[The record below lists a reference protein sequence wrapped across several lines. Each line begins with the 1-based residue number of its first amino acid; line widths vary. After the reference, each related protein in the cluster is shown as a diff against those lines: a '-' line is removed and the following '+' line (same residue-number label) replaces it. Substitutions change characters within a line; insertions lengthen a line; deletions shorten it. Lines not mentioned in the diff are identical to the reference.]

1 MTKSLTELWKDVEL
15 PSGFYYASIPG
26 AVCGAS
32 ILDEYELQAYKS
44 VRDSDKIEVLS
55 EVPSYSE
62 YQALKYNCELTHTR
76 LKGAHQKITQLEKK
90 LAIAIEALKEIEKN
104 GTRNDIQTITNLCV
118 QNWLQAHKALKE
130 MEEV

>member
-1 MTKSLTELWKDVEL
+1 MTESCRLITTEQYKEWKD
-15 PSGFYYASIPG
+15 S
-26 AVCGAS
+26 
-32 ILDEYELQAYKS
+32 
-44 VRDSDKIEVLS
+44 
-55 EVPSYSE
+55 
-62 YQALKYNCELTHTR
+62 
-76 LKGAHQKITQLEKK
+76 EKK